1 MAVVFFCHHLLSP
14 IASIFGSGAPYAA
27 RTFLSCVKHQRQT
40 VAVLSDAKVIIF
52 VGIRKQE
59 NEIIQIQQ
67 SKTMD
72 FLNFVSY
79 LRFEVLIAKG
89 R

>member
-1 MAVVFFCHHLLSP
+1 
-14 IASIFGSGAPYAA
+14 
-27 RTFLSCVKHQRQT
+27 
-40 VAVLSDAKVIIF
+40 VAVLSVAKVIIF

-59 NEIIQIQQ
+59 NKIIQIQQ
-67 SKTMD
+67 SKTVC

-79 LRFEVLIAKG
+79 LRFKVLIAKG